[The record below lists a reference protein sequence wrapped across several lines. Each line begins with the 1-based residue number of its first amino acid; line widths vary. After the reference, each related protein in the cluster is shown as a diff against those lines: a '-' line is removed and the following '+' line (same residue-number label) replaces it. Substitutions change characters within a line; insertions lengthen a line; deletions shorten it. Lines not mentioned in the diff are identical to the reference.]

1 VDLRSRYDAW
11 ETKKPSGAFVN
22 KRIRK
27 TVPLLQ
33 RHLANLSAPPE
44 RLLDIGCGVGEVTL
58 YLQQA
63 LHAHEAHGVDIAQSS
78 VETAQRKGVRA
89 LIADLNTE
97 DLPYEADHFDVI
109 FAGEII
115 EHLFDPDHFLQ
126 EVHRI
131 LTARGVAVF
140 TTPNLAAWFNR
151 LILLLGWQ
159 PLKSGTSFNWDV
171 GRPKFLTFGEKQ
183 HLRTYT
189 LRAFQGLLR
198 ANGFRVTGTAGAPAR
213 ENENWPHP
221 WFLRPFF
228 LLDDVIASVPSLAG
242 SLIVAARR
250 KE

>member
-22 KRIRK
+22 KRIKK
-27 TVPLLQ
+27 TVTLLQ
-33 RHLANLSAPPE
+33 GHFANPSAPPE
-44 RLLDIGCGVGEVTL
+44 RLLDIGCGVGGVAL

-78 VETAQRKGVRA
+78 VEAAQRKGVRA
-89 LIADLNTE
+89 LIVDLNTE
-97 DLPYEADHFDVI
+97 DLPYEADYFDVI
-109 FAGEII
+109 FAGEVI
-115 EHLFDPDHFLQ
+115 EHLFDPDHLLK
-126 EVHRI
+126 EVYRV
-131 LTARGVAVF
+131 LTVRDVAVF

-189 LRAFQGLLR
+189 LRAFQELLR
-198 ANGFRVTGTAGAPAR
+198 ANAFRITAATGAPAR
-213 ENENWPHP
+213 ETEDWPHP
-221 WFLRPFF
+221 WLLRPFF

-242 SLIVAARR
+242 TLIAAARR